1 MDVIPL
7 AAESLGVRSMATL
20 VDTGGVRILVD
31 PGAALSPTRYGL
43 PPTSAERQAY
53 EEASARIIGTLC
65 QVDAVVVTRYHEE
78 HLNLLPYV
86 LSSTAV
92 YLKEPAD
99 GAERRNAKELLQRLE
114 RTGRSFELVS
124 GSTVNWRDVS
134 LTFSPPLPEGHP
146 GSCPVMAVAVRSKD
160 RCFIHGSDVQ
170 GPLSPAAMEWF
181 LEQRPDLIY
190 LSGAATYRMGF
201 EDSPLASQDL
211 KTCRA
216 HLSALLR
223 FSGCQVIL
231 DHLLFRDPAGK
242 RWFADLFDD
251 GQVQSAAAY
260 LGLPERPLEARRR
273 DASQINLAALP
284 PLEDESDVVL
294 SPAKNLAAWRALAPA
309 S

>member
-20 VDTGGVRILVD
+20 VDTGGVRVLID
-31 PGAALSPTRYGL
+31 PGAALARNRYGL
-43 PPTSAERQAY
+43 PPTPAERQAY

-65 QVDAVVVTRYHEE
+65 QVDAVVVTCYREE

-86 LSSTAV
+86 LSSAAV
-92 YLKEPAD
+92 YLKEPGDA
-99 GAERRNAKELLQRLE
+99 GERRNAKELLQRLE
-114 RTGRSFELVS
+114 RTGRSFELVT
-124 GSTVNWRDVS
+124 GNTVNWRDVS

-146 GSCPVMAVAVRSKD
+146 GSGPVMAVAVKSKD
-160 RCFIHGSDVQ
+160 RCFVHGSDVQ
-170 GPLSPAAMEWF
+170 GPLSPTAVEWF
-181 LEQRPDLIY
+181 LEQRPDLVY

-201 EDSPLASQDL
+201 EDAPLASADL

-216 HLSALLR
+216 HLAALLR
-223 FSGCQVIL
+223 FSGCRVIL

-251 GQVQSAAAY
+251 GRVQSAAGY
-260 LGLPERPLEARRR
+260 LGLPEQPLEARRR
-273 DASQINLAALP
+273 DASQMHLAALP
-284 PLEDESDVVL
+284 PLAEEPDIVPS
-294 SPAKNLAAWRALAPA
+294 AARNLAAWRALAPA